1 MSSPLNAV
9 TGVTSVLLSGNTFGV
24 GASKALA
31 SALELHHDIE
41 QVNLSDCFTGRLKE
55 EVPPALEAFGLML
68 KSRSM
73 LTKLDLSD
81 NALGPSGA
89 HAVATFL
96 PHCLALEELRLNNNG
111 LGVDGGKIIAQALIT
126 LKTNLAGR
134 PSRLR
139 SITIG
144 RNRLEDGSAGDLAK
158 AFEGT

>member
-1 MSSPLNAV
+1 MGNRASKQAKRKPVLKEFSLAGSKLHLNTAEDVKEHVKSLNAV

-41 QVNLSDCFTGRLKE
+41 HVNLSDCFTGRLKE

-68 KSRSM
+68 RSRSV
-73 LTKLDLSD
+73 LAKLDLSD

-89 HAVATFL
+89 QAIATFL

-111 LGVDGGKIIAQALIT
+111 LGVDGGKIIAQG
-126 LKTNLAGR
+126 LA
-134 PSRLR
+134 
-139 SITIG
+139 
-144 RNRLEDGSAGDLAK
+144 
-158 AFEGT
+158 